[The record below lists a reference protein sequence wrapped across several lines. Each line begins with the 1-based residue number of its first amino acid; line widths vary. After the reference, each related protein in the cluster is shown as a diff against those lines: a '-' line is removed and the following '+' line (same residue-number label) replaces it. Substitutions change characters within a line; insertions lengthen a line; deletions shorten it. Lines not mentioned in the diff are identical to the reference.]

1 MMWLKCAVVSAAM
14 ITALSAQTWEV
25 SPFAGYLRL
34 SKKPLGSL
42 NTSAPKDDDTKLTA
56 RQPGYGVSVTMNTH
70 GYYGVEV
77 GFSVAGRG
85 SIATLSR
92 QRWGCGAGDGHRDP
106 KPGFPERHL
115 LFHAARRVVSP
126 LRDGGS

>member
-42 NTSAPKDDDTKLTA
+42 DTSAPKDDDTKLAA

-70 GYYGVEV
+70 GYYGIE
-77 GFSVAGRG
+77 AGILRSRARIDTRIVRASG
-85 SIATLSR
+85 PDVLETATVT
-92 QRWGCGAGDGHRDP
+92 QNQ
-106 KPGFPERHL
+106 
-115 LFHAARRVVSP
+115 LFLNGICYCMP
-126 LRDGGS
+126 